1 MNADTPLHQRRRPP
15 TSAELAG
22 IPWLAAMTEAEQLT
36 QLCER
41 LGAPRAQAE
50 TMAAQLAKRA
60 TQLAVERG
68 LTREVAM
75 ARLLEAVV
83 KGRAGEAPPGAP
95 TTPPA

>member
-1 MNADTPLHQRRRPP
+1 
-15 TSAELAG
+15 
-22 IPWLAAMTEAEQLT
+22 MTELEQLT

-41 LGAPRAQAE
+41 LGAPPAQAA

-60 TQLAVERG
+60 TQLAAERG

-83 KGRAGEAPPGAP
+83 KGRAGEPPKSSAGL
-95 TTPPA
+95 

>member
-1 MNADTPLHQRRRPP
+1 
-15 TSAELAG
+15 
-22 IPWLAAMTEAEQLT
+22 MTEAEQLT

-50 TMAAQLAKRA
+50 TMAAQLAKRV

-83 KGRAGEAPPGAP
+83 KGRAGEAPMGAP

>member
-1 MNADTPLHQRRRPP
+1 
-15 TSAELAG
+15 
-22 IPWLAAMTEAEQLT
+22 MTEAEQLT

-68 LTREVAM
+68 LRREVAM

-83 KGRAGEAPPGAP
+83 KGRAGEAPMGAP